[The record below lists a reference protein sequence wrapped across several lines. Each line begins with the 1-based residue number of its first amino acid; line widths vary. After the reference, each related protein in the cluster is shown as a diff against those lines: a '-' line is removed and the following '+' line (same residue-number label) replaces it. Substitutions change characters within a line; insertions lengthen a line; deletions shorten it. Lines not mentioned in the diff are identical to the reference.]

1 MKAAELLRGLDKAAT
16 AGPWHWVDQGTDE
29 PSAPGDD
36 CASLRTVAETESAFG
51 YRSPKW
57 ILDAESMNEDWKA
70 DANRALIATTRNLLP
85 LLAGLVE
92 AVGEFA
98 EAVKGLSV
106 VQRDGTVEGP
116 AFNGAAERVTYAE
129 EAMVLAYCALNAA
142 AAKEA
147 ADGR

>member
-29 PSAPGDD
+29 PSAPGDG

-51 YRSPKW
+51 YWSPKW

-92 AVGEFA
+92 EVGAQQDALESDKLEDTGAISEPVWRAMMAVRSA
-98 EAVKGLSV
+98 W
-106 VQRDGTVEGP
+106 R
-116 AFNGAAERVTYAE
+116 
-129 EAMVLAYCALNAA
+129 ALNAA

-147 ADGR
+147 GK

>member
-1 MKAAELLRGLDKAAT
+1 MKAAELLRWLDEEAT

-29 PSAPGDD
+29 PSAPGDG

-51 YRSPKW
+51 YWLPKW

-92 AVGEFA
+92 ALGDFMDPEKDDNVDA
-98 EAVKGLSV
+98 NY
-106 VQRDGTVEGP
+106 QRVER
-116 AFNGAAERVTYAE
+116 AYA
-129 EAMVLAYCALNAA
+129 ALNAA
-142 AAKEA
+142 AAKEV
-147 ADGR
+147 

>member
-51 YRSPKW
+51 YWSPKW

-92 AVGEFA
+92 ACGAYIDAEGDRTFA
-98 EAVKGLSV
+98 
-106 VQRDGTVEGP
+106 
-116 AFNGAAERVTYAE
+116 
-129 EAMVLAYCALNAA
+129 AMVGALDALNAA